1 MAEQNQQAND
11 ADGKLSLPESFY
23 VRLKMKSDWH
33 VGSGVGRPG
42 NVDSLIARDAGDFPF
57 IPAKTLTGIW
67 RDAAETLADALDEGK
82 GKKWAEWVNVVFGDQ
97 PALASKDEIRTEK
110 PRSAALSISPASLSE
125 GVRRLISKQTNSK
138 DRRLL
143 SALTFIK
150 PGVAIDERSGTA
162 RTDFLRFE
170 EMARTGTE
178 LVARCE
184 LNTEGW
190 NPAQKE
196 AAAALLLASAGLVE
210 RLGGKRRR
218 GAGQCEM
225 LIESFGVQDA
235 IDWLEK
241 DENKLPPDLPLV
253 NESKNGESASSSN
266 IDHPDAADE
275 EASSEDSSTEAPT
288 QSSGADEWMSLS
300 IRLKLKTPVTIA
312 SRTLGNISE
321 TLDFV
326 PGTYL
331 LPHITRSLKKLGC
344 DCRADVA
351 SGDIQVLPATIEINK
366 ARGLPVPNVLAQR
379 KVGGGFDK
387 KGTVI
392 NRLRETM
399 SEQTKNLRAGYI
411 AGGRNGKLPAYRTVP
426 QTLLTHN
433 TVKDDVQRPT
443 EEVGGVY
450 SREAIAPH
458 DLHTNSGVALRSE
471 LRLRKTIADK
481 MKGDWWSKLNGPCR
495 LGVSRKDDYGA
506 VEFEALGQ
514 PQQIT
519 SQPSSDPQKSDG
531 GKELLTVWLLS
542 DVLLRDKG
550 LRQTS
555 LIEALQRELRKK
567 LGEFGNSSITL
578 KEVEWKK
585 VDSAS
590 AGQSVDDK
598 SSWVTSLLDTRRIE
612 SWHEGWGL
620 PRPSLIAIKAGSCLV
635 FEVESGS
642 LDLKALS
649 RIEREGLGERRGEG
663 YGQVCFNHPL
673 LISKIKDWE
682 PANEIAANPSDSSSS
697 ANEGNAAKTKSNE
710 EQQGSEQLSEGER
723 RYAEIIEEAAW
734 REALRRAVLKA
745 TDSRD
750 KRKNILGLAFDEPRD
765 SVPPMSQLGGFRSVI
780 ERLSNDNAN
789 LVTDWLDHLEAT
801 SNRREKWA
809 GALDKVC
816 KLFGDRKKE
825 TANGKEKI
833 TWSIWEAMKE
843 DWQDPP
849 TLVRQPKELRE
860 KFWAEAVRA
869 LVDAGIR
876 AHKREL
882 ERIQSG
888 K

>member
-11 ADGKLSLPESFY
+11 ANRKLSLPESFN
-23 VRLKMKSDWH
+23 VRLRMRSDWH

-42 NVDSLIARDAGDFPF
+42 NVDSLIARDAGDFSF

-82 GKKWAEWVNVVFGDQ
+82 GKKWAEWINVVFGDQ
-97 PALASKDEIRTEK
+97 PALASKDEIRTDK
-110 PRSAALSISPASLSE
+110 PRPANLSTSPAYLPA
-125 GVRRLISKQTNSK
+125 GLRQLLISKQTNPK

-150 PGVAIDERSGTA
+150 PGVEIDRQSGTA

-170 EMARTGTE
+170 EMARMGTE

-190 NPAQKE
+190 DSAQKA
-196 AAAALLLASAGLVE
+196 AAAALLLASTRLVE

-225 LIESFGVQDA
+225 SIEGFDVQDA

-241 DENKLPPDLPLV
+241 DENKQPPDLPTAK
-253 NESKNGESASSSN
+253 ESKNGEGASPATTDRS
-266 IDHPDAADE
+266 DAADE
-275 EASSEDSSTEAPT
+275 VASNKESLAEEPI
-288 QSSGADEWMSLS
+288 QSGDADDWMRLS

-331 LPHITRSLKKLGC
+331 LPHVTQSLKKLGY
-344 DCRADVA
+344 DCRAAVA
-351 SGDIQVLPATIEINK
+351 SGDIRVLPATIEINK
-366 ARGLPVPNVLAQR
+366 ARGLPVPNVLAQK
-379 KVGGGFDK
+379 KVDGGFGV

-392 NRLRETM
+392 NRLREIM
-399 SEQTKNLRAGYI
+399 DQQTKNIRAGYI
-411 AGGRNGKLPAYRTVP
+411 AGGGNDKLPVYRTVP

-450 SREAIAPH
+450 SREAIAPY
-458 DLHTNSGVALRSE
+458 DPRTDSGVALLTE
-471 LRLRKTIADK
+471 LRIRKQIADAL
-481 MKGDWWSKLNGPCR
+481 KGDWWTRLNGSYR

-506 VEFEALGQ
+506 VELEVLGQ

-519 SQPSSDPQKSDG
+519 GQPSSDPQKSDN

-542 DVLLRDKG
+542 DVLLRDDG

-555 LIEALQRELRKK
+555 LIEALQRELRKRMDAV
-567 LGEFGNSSITL
+567 IML

-585 VDSAS
+585 SDPIP
-590 AGQSVDDK
+590 AGQNADDK
-598 SSWVTSLLDTRRIE
+598 RRWMTSLLDTRRIE

-620 PRPSLIAIKAGSCLV
+620 PRPSLVAIKAGSCIV
-635 FEVESGS
+635 FEVESGAV
-642 LDLKALS
+642 DLNALA
-649 RIEREGLGERRGEG
+649 RIEHEGIGERRGEG
-663 YGQVCFNHPL
+663 YGQLCFNHPL
-673 LISKIKDWE
+673 LINKIKGWE
-682 PANEIAANPSDSSSS
+682 PSSLPSGDSSEDQRQES
-697 ANEGNAAKTKSNE
+697 
-710 EQQGSEQLSEGER
+710 SEQLTEGER
-723 RYAEIIEEAAW
+723 RYAEIVEEAAW
-734 REALRRAVLKA
+734 RNALRRAVQKA
-745 TDSRD
+745 TDNGD
-750 KRKNILGLAFDEPRD
+750 KRTKILGLAFDERNN
-765 SVPPMSQLGGFRSVI
+765 SVPPMSQLGGLRSVV
-780 ERLSNDNAN
+780 ERLSNDNAK
-789 LVTDWLDHLEAT
+789 LVTDWLDHLNAT
-801 SNRREKWA
+801 PNRRDKWSD
-809 GALDKVC
+809 GAFNKVC
-816 KLFGDRKKE
+816 ELFGDRVTE
-825 TANGKEKI
+825 R
-833 TWSIWEAMKE
+833 IWRVIGE
-843 DWQDPP
+843 DWEDPP
-849 TLVRQPKELRE
+849 TLVRQPKELKE
-860 KFWAEAVRA
+860 KFWAEAARA
-869 LVDAGIR
+869 LVDAAIR

-882 ERIQSG
+882 ERRQSG